1 MTHLIAKANQQ
12 KNGLVFASDY
22 SRGLFLSWLKKYGAV
37 EIQPVVKESK
47 NSRGYLEGAVV
58 PAYCQWQYGIDAR
71 ARGKGEQRRFL
82 FKRDF
87 NYEVVK
93 NRDGEPVRTPVSSL
107 GLAVTLSDTYTR
119 WADQNGAPIPNSELY
134 KLWRDKWSMDFR
146 FPTFFE
152 FLEFLG
158 LECDAMP
165 SDQTLSKLNEA
176 IHDEFVEGNKSQP
189 KDLDP
194 DKVGAGVF

>member
-71 ARGKGEQRRFL
+71 ARGKGGQKRFL
-82 FKRDF
+82 FKTDF
-87 NYEVVK
+87 NHQHFKKK
-93 NRDGEPVRTPVSSL
+93 N
-107 GLAVTLSDTYTR
+107 
-119 WADQNGAPIPNSELY
+119 
-134 KLWRDKWSMDFR
+134 
-146 FPTFFE
+146 
-152 FLEFLG
+152 
-158 LECDAMP
+158 
-165 SDQTLSKLNEA
+165 
-176 IHDEFVEGNKSQP
+176 
-189 KDLDP
+189 
-194 DKVGAGVF
+194 